1 MYLLLIL
8 VKFYHYIWLI
18 YQALLLLEKS
28 AKDPRV
34 VRTTSVYKKVV
45 SAFSFS
51 WKKKRDLSQA
61 QTELK
66 LPQKKKLITES
77 PTRWG
82 SKLAMIERVLDQ

>member
-8 VKFYHYIWLI
+8 VKCYHYIWLI

-34 VRTTSVYKKVV
+34 VRTSLCKKVV

-66 LPQKKKLITES
+66 LPKKNS
-77 PTRWG
+77 
-82 SKLAMIERVLDQ
+82 